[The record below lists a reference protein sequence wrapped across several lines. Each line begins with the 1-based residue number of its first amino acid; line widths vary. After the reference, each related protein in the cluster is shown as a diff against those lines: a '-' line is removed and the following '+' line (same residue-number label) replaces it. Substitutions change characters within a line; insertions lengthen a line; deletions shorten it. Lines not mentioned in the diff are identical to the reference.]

1 MLAFI
6 ICECQIL
13 MLPLDVVNSRENTN
27 IDMFIFWQVIYM
39 SSLFMTTIIIPFAF
53 FFYDTDEDVDHVS
66 NRFWLINLCRKQGF
80 APLSEMRWSISSFF
94 AVFTSQCLRLWD
106 MPTFHWRPKRITLTC
121 TLRQP
126 IRLWKIQTTTSIKF
140 SWIWRM
146 KDSLMPRI
154 TNIGSQSK
162 LTKASM
168 SKMKLLCTPR

>member
-1 MLAFI
+1 MLAFM

-66 NRFWLINLCRKQGF
+66 NRFWFINVCRKRGF
-80 APLSEMRWSISSFF
+80 ALLSEMRWSISLFF
-94 AVFTSQCLRLWD
+94 AVCTSQCLRLWD
-106 MPTFHWRPKRITLTC
+106 TLIFHWRPKHTTLTC
-121 TLRQP
+121 TLQQP
-126 IRLWKIQTTTSIKF
+126 IRPWKIQITTSIKF

-146 KDSLMPRI
+146 KNSLITRI
-154 TNIGSQSK
+154 INIGFQSK
-162 LTKASM
+162 LTKAFM
-168 SKMKLLCTPR
+168 SKMK